1 MCEGDV
7 STRVR
12 SNADEDYAY
21 GCCHFIEIHVRVR
34 LEIRTSFE
42 TRTADTSNEFQ
53 KRLRTVEK
61 HVQRYLILDVATQNQ
76 LEIISENKFLRRIG
90 IFVSRTSIQE
100 RTTKK

>member
-61 HVQRYLILDVATQNQ
+61 HVQRYVVFEHLYQKKSTRARNAQVHTQM
-76 LEIISENKFLRRIG
+76 LRK
-90 IFVSRTSIQE
+90 T
-100 RTTKK
+100 